1 MCREPRLA
9 SLLQTNGG
17 LPSSYLGIT
26 GNTSRSNFSLSTR
39 TRRSRS
45 ISMRLKVRAGAQG
58 GALTPK
64 KTLEL
69 AWTVP
74 QEQGCTPVHYR
85 AVSDAQNRSLT
96 PITSGGDSAMPS
108 MVPLM
113 LLLGSSKLSGVPRRA
128 VVNMRMSPIPTD
140 FYQH

>member
-1 MCREPRLA
+1 ME
-9 SLLQTNGG
+9 G
-17 LPSSYLGIT
+17 YLWIT
-26 GNTSRSNFSLSTR
+26 RNTSRSNFPHARYVVQALHRGPMQSLYYGCVPGLRVGPLPPEELSNW
-39 TRRSRS
+39 RRLC
-45 ISMRLKVRAGAQG
+45 LKR
-58 GALTPK
+58 
-64 KTLEL
+64 
-69 AWTVP
+69 
-74 QEQGCTPVHYR
+74 GCTPAHYR

-140 FYQH
+140 FYEH

>member
-1 MCREPRLA
+1 VDHQEHIKK
-9 SLLQTNGG
+9 Q
-17 LPSSYLGIT
+17 
-26 GNTSRSNFSLSTR
+26 LSTR
-39 TRRSRS
+39 TLRSASSAQGPYAEPVLR
-45 ISMRLKVRAGAQG
+45 VCAGAQG
-58 GALTPK
+58 GALTPRR
-64 KTLEL
+64 TLERGL
-69 AWTVP
+69 CLKR
-74 QEQGCTPVHYR
+74 GCTPAHYR

>member
-1 MCREPRLA
+1 ML
-9 SLLQTNGG
+9 SL
-17 LPSSYLGIT
+17 
-26 GNTSRSNFSLSTR
+26 R
-39 TRRSRS
+39 
-45 ISMRLKVRAGAQG
+45 VCAGDQG
-58 GALTPK
+58 GAPE
-64 KTLEL
+64 EL
-69 AWTVP
+69 LNWRGLYLKRV
-74 QEQGCTPVHYR
+74 CTPAHYR
-85 AVSDAQNRSLT
+85 AVSDAKNRSLA

>member
-1 MCREPRLA
+1 MDHQEHIKK
-9 SLLQTNGG
+9 Q
-17 LPSSYLGIT
+17 
-26 GNTSRSNFSLSTR
+26 LSTR
-39 TRRSRS
+39 TLRSAS
-45 ISMRLKVRAGAQG
+45 SAQG
-58 GALTPK
+58 PLQSLYYGCVPGLRVGP
-64 KTLEL
+64 LPPEEL
-69 AWTVP
+69 SNWRGLCLKRV
-74 QEQGCTPVHYR
+74 CTPVHYR

-113 LLLGSSKLSGVPRRA
+113 LLLGYSKLSEVPRRA